1 MIIRS
6 NGLMLALLTTA
17 LVVGG
22 AAPGDALT
30 VALKRFG
37 AVGAFFGA
45 RDTTTGQFVRVNVGN
60 LVGPGER
67 RNPCDSEVTFFDAT
81 GAVRKQA
88 RFSVANG
95 QIGFVDAT
103 RGDFG
108 DPNER
113 VQLRA
118 TVRVATAIG
127 DPNTR
132 CKATLE
138 AVDVRRAGPLSSSRT
153 GTYEPDGPPS

>member
-1 MIIRS
+1 MITRTK
-6 NGLMLALLTTA
+6 GLMLALLTTA

-22 AAPGDALT
+22 ATAGDALT
-30 VALKRFG
+30 VVVKRFSS
-37 AVGAFFGA
+37 VGAFFGA
-45 RDTTTGQFVRVNVGN
+45 RDTTTGQFVRVNVVNFGD
-60 LVGPGER
+60 PDER
-67 RNPCDSEVTFFDAT
+67 PNPCDSEVTFFDAS

-95 QIGFVDAT
+95 QIGSLDAT

-108 DPNER
+108 NPDQR

-138 AVDVRRAGPLSSSRT
+138 VVDVETGRT
-153 GTYEPDGPPS
+153 TVLFEDPNI